1 MKNGP
6 YQIKQLLEQLEAG
19 SITETQFMFKVGKA
33 ANEFHEK
40 LRHGNNERPL
50 PARMGTAKKISNR
63 HRISCH

>member
-1 MKNGP
+1 
-6 YQIKQLLEQLEAG
+6 
-19 SITETQFMFKVGKA
+19 MFKVSKA